1 MGLAYSVYSF
11 VSAYRDSGVFG
22 VYSAVSPDKLKR
34 TLSLILDEIRRFIEK
49 GATEEELAL
58 AKAHLKGSLMLSLE
72 ESGSRMSKLAREEI
86 YLKRNLSLDE
96 IISMIE
102 AVSQD
107 ELLSVAREL
116 FSGKRLALLAL
127 GDVSG
132 IEIDND
138 ELIC

>member
-1 MGLAYSVYSF
+1 
-11 VSAYRDSGVFG
+11 
-22 VYSAVSPDKLKR
+22 
-34 TLSLILDEIRRFIEK
+34 
-49 GATEEELAL
+49 
-58 AKAHLKGSLMLSLE
+58 
-72 ESGSRMSKLAREEI
+72 
-86 YLKRNLSLDE
+86 
-96 IISMIE
+96 MIE

>member
-1 MGLAYSVYSF
+1 
-11 VSAYRDSGVFG
+11 
-22 VYSAVSPDKLKR
+22 
-34 TLSLILDEIRRFIEK
+34 
-49 GATEEELAL
+49 
-58 AKAHLKGSLMLSLE
+58 MLSRE